1 MSKTCQINFDNKTID
16 VTAAFMKKASIY
28 GTPEYTAL
36 LSAQNDRP
44 EFKINIIPT
53 SKKSG
58 VKSITY
64 DDMREYVRDEF
75 GKDSREEKALLS
87 ILQRAKKQN
96 ISYGKVKNWFLSA
109 FPKYGTLMDLNEQT
123 PSCNVIPLTP

>member
-44 EFKINIIPT
+44 EFKINIIRKPQYLYLY
-53 SKKSG
+53 S
-58 VKSITY
+58 
-64 DDMREYVRDEF
+64 
-75 GKDSREEKALLS
+75 
-87 ILQRAKKQN
+87 
-96 ISYGKVKNWFLSA
+96 
-109 FPKYGTLMDLNEQT
+109 
-123 PSCNVIPLTP
+123 